1 LDDRHGWHY
10 VATHWAL
17 WALLAAG
24 LTALAVTQV
33 AYSGGPLSKSMPG
46 LTIGDPVASVLI
58 GITVFHERLATTASA
73 AILGV
78 LAFIVMLVAAVRLA
92 VLEALPAKNA

>member
-1 LDDRHGWHY
+1 
-10 VATHWAL
+10 
-17 WALLAAG
+17 
-24 LTALAVTQV
+24 
-33 AYSGGPLSKSMPG
+33 MPG